1 MHMICAY
8 DFVIKSIV
16 IKVMKEIWLYRECH
30 SYHYNMLMKVNL
42 HNVNSCMDDFTLYIL
57 LTGSFT
63 LQFLITYVFKR
74 VSGISVIEFA
84 VFVKL

>member
-1 MHMICAY
+1 
-8 DFVIKSIV
+8 
-16 IKVMKEIWLYRECH
+16 MKA
-30 SYHYNMLMKVNL
+30 NL